1 MKAITGVMAAVVFFG
16 VSFGSDAYAQDFY
29 KGKQI
34 RLIVSSAAG
43 GGYDSVARL
52 LQRYMP
58 QYIPGNPAMIVM
70 NMPGAGGLIAAN
82 NIANIAE
89 KDGTVIALL
98 NRYVTVLPVLGAEQ
112 AKFKSEN
119 LQWIGTT
126 ASYSDNAYLL
136 VIRAALPHRT
146 IADLRNPDMPINI
159 GVTGTD
165 VPAILKEA
173 LGFNFKLISGYKGS
187 DDMELAFERG
197 EVDGHT
203 SGYNSVLSRHPDWIE
218 KGFIRTMLQFG
229 RVDRLPELKDV
240 PTAREVARTPADR
253 ALIEF
258 AELPLLIARPI
269 AAPPGTPADR
279 VKILR
284 EAFAKTM
291 ADPGHKKESDKQK
304 LELSPKTGEEVQAIV
319 ASLGKVEPSVVQRY
333 LKALGGKLP
342 SGG

>member
-1 MKAITGVMAAVVFFG
+1 MKRMVSTAIMAIAGLAV
-16 VSFGSDAYAQDFY
+16 STAASAQDFY
-29 KGKQI
+29 KGKQL

-52 LQRYMP
+52 LQRYMA
-58 QYIPGNPAMIVM
+58 QYIPGNPSIVVM

-89 KDGTVIALL
+89 KDGTVVAML
-98 NRYVTVLPVLGAEQ
+98 NRYVTVMPVLGADQ
-112 AKFKSEN
+112 AKFKSED

-136 VIRAALPHRT
+136 VIRSALPHRSV
-146 IADLRNPDMPINI
+146 ADLRNPDMPINI

-203 SGYNSVLSRHPDWIE
+203 SGYNSVLSRHPEWIE

-229 RVDRLPELKDV
+229 RIDRLPVLKDV
-240 PTAREVARTPADR
+240 PTAREVATNPSDR

-258 AELPLLIARPI
+258 AELPLLIARPL

-284 EAFAKTM
+284 DAFAKTM
-291 ADPGHKKESDKQK
+291 ANPEHKAESEKQK
-304 LELSPKTGEEVQAIV
+304 LELSPKTGEEVQQIV
-319 ASLGKVEPSVVQRY
+319 ASLSKVDPSVVQRY